1 MIEALRSL
9 FPAVALESVESID
22 QQTIRVPAANLVEIC
37 RALHDRPELGFVL
50 LADITAVD
58 WWPREPRY
66 DVVYHLSSLTQ
77 RLRVKVSIDGNAPRL
92 PTVQSVW
99 PAAGW
104 LERETW
110 DMFGIVFEEH
120 GDLRRLL
127 MPDEWEGH
135 PLRKDFPVQIRLRP
149 RAEEPLQVTEEE
161 FRANLAQ
168 RQSRSRGRARE
179 ARSVM
184 ADERVALV
192 EAMLRDAARLHD
204 RLAVEAGASVIAAA
218 DAMLDAFGRGAKV
231 LIFGN
236 GGSAADAQHFACE
249 LVGRF
254 LRNRRALPA
263 IALTPDT
270 TTLTA
275 IANDYGFDQVF
286 VRQLEA
292 LGRQGDVAVAISTS
306 GASAN
311 VLAGLQYARSR
322 GLKTVAFTGGSG
334 GPVGAAADVHVNVP
348 HDVTPRVQELHRTL
362 IHAVCDV
369 IEQQIDRH
377 G

>member
-1 MIEALRSL
+1 
-9 FPAVALESVESID
+9 
-22 QQTIRVPAANLVEIC
+22 
-37 RALHDRPELGFVL
+37 
-50 LADITAVD
+50 
-58 WWPREPRY
+58 
-66 DVVYHLSSLTQ
+66 
-77 RLRVKVSIDGNAPRL
+77 
-92 PTVQSVW
+92 
-99 PAAGW
+99 
-104 LERETW
+104 
-110 DMFGIVFEEH
+110 
-120 GDLRRLL
+120 
-127 MPDEWEGH
+127 
-135 PLRKDFPVQIRLRP
+135 
-149 RAEEPLQVTEEE
+149 
-161 FRANLAQ
+161 
-168 RQSRSRGRARE
+168 
-179 ARSVM
+179 M

-204 RLAVEAGASVIAAA
+204 RLAVEAGPGVIAAA
-218 DAMLDAFGRGAKV
+218 DVMLEAFGRGAKV

-254 LRNRRALPA
+254 LRSRRALPA

-275 IANDYGFDQVF
+275 ISNDYGFDRVF
-286 VRQLEA
+286 VRQIEA

-306 GASAN
+306 GASPN
-311 VLAGLQYARSR
+311 VVAGLQYARSR

-334 GPVGAAADVHVNVP
+334 GLVGAAADVHVNVP

-369 IEQQIDRH
+369 IERQIDSN

>member
-1 MIEALRSL
+1 MG
-9 FPAVALESVESID
+9 D
-22 QQTIRVPAANLVEIC
+22 
-37 RALHDRPELGFVL
+37 DR
-50 LADITAVD
+50 
-58 WWPREPRY
+58 
-66 DVVYHLSSLTQ
+66 
-77 RLRVKVSIDGNAPRL
+77 
-92 PTVQSVW
+92 
-99 PAAGW
+99 
-104 LERETW
+104 
-110 DMFGIVFEEH
+110 M
-120 GDLRRLL
+120 
-127 MPDEWEGH
+127 
-135 PLRKDFPVQIRLRP
+135 
-149 RAEEPLQVTEEE
+149 
-161 FRANLAQ
+161 
-168 RQSRSRGRARE
+168 
-179 ARSVM
+179 
-184 ADERVALV
+184 ALV

-204 RLAVEAGASVIAAA
+204 RLAVEAGASVIAAS
-218 DAMLDAFGRGAKV
+218 DVMLDAFGRGAKV

-306 GASAN
+306 GASPN
-311 VLAGLQYARSR
+311 VLAGLQYARSH
-322 GLKTVAFTGGSG
+322 GLKTVAFTGGNG

-369 IEQQIDRH
+369 IEQQIVTH

>member
-1 MIEALRSL
+1 MG
-9 FPAVALESVESID
+9 D
-22 QQTIRVPAANLVEIC
+22 
-37 RALHDRPELGFVL
+37 DR
-50 LADITAVD
+50 
-58 WWPREPRY
+58 
-66 DVVYHLSSLTQ
+66 
-77 RLRVKVSIDGNAPRL
+77 
-92 PTVQSVW
+92 
-99 PAAGW
+99 
-104 LERETW
+104 
-110 DMFGIVFEEH
+110 M
-120 GDLRRLL
+120 
-127 MPDEWEGH
+127 
-135 PLRKDFPVQIRLRP
+135 
-149 RAEEPLQVTEEE
+149 
-161 FRANLAQ
+161 
-168 RQSRSRGRARE
+168 
-179 ARSVM
+179 
-184 ADERVALV
+184 ALV

-204 RLAVEAGASVIAAA
+204 RLAVEAGVSVIAAS
-218 DAMLDAFGRGAKV
+218 DVMLEAFGRGAKV

-306 GASAN
+306 GASPN

-322 GLKTVAFTGGSG
+322 GLKTVAFTGGNG

-362 IHAVCDV
+362 IHAVCELVERTISDQ
-369 IEQQIDRH
+369 ERAASA
-377 G
+377 